1 MHSIEPNTAG
11 DQNCGIFFFQTFEN
25 PEITLISNVNK
36 LLKKYPNLE
45 DVYFEMTYLLDES
58 WLNKKQWLKVI
69 FEFHHVQHSNE
80 LSLNSLHIAPIL
92 DNKAKTNEFGIK
104 KDTITEN
111 FDILVFNEFKKNY
124 EHLKLN
130 KKCFFLGEPYVFEPV
145 FIAKP
150 WGKEI
155 WFTGFEARG
164 VSLIKPFGGEYAIP
178 LTWLFSILPNTL
190 LGKNKTLKDLSLV
203 KILDPL
209 PEEVYGDL
217 YYEMHTEKNEV
228 YVVTEIRSQPARIK
242 MGINQEKF
250 KFFSNDI
257 TKFKNCFLKA
267 IKEYE
272 KIRRKIDNLLDSF
285 REKNNI
291 ALNAPI
297 LSQTVREWMT
307 DIPKDDIH
315 QEKIKR
321 KEMDE
326 YCGFLEL
333 QVGDVVCVPTFI
345 PHALQHGVKVIEFQ
359 TPTYERMIISFAQK
373 VLTQDHWDTEHAFEK
388 LKLFPPEKT
397 TLQLLNNEKGF
408 CEELVCNFN
417 EFKATR
423 VKLNKNHLLSLE
435 PINTYRLL
443 FLVEGHLE
451 IAKNSKAL
459 DFNTISKGECIF
471 LSALNS
477 YHIRTV
483 DNATF
488 LFCLPNS

>member
-25 PEITLISNVNK
+25 PENKLFSNVNK
-36 LLKKYPNLE
+36 ILKKYPNLE
-45 DVYFEMTYLLDES
+45 DVFFEMTYLLDES
-58 WLNKKQWLKVI
+58 WLNKKQWLKVT
-69 FEFHHVQHSNE
+69 FEFKLERHSNE
-80 LSLNSLHIAPIL
+80 LLLISLHISPIL
-92 DNKAKTNEFGIK
+92 NCKDKTNEFFIE

-111 FDILVFNEFKKNY
+111 CDILFFKEFKKNY
-124 EHLKLN
+124 QHLKLT
-130 KKCFFLGEPYVFEPV
+130 KKCFFLGQPYVFEPAY
-145 FIAKP
+145 IAKP
-150 WGKEI
+150 WGQEI

-164 VSLIKPFGGEYAIP
+164 VSLIKPFGGENAIP

-209 PEEVYGDL
+209 PDEVYGDL

-228 YVVTEIRSQPARIK
+228 YVVTEICSQAGRIK
-242 MGINQEKF
+242 LGINPKKF
-250 KFFSNDI
+250 KFFSND
-257 TKFKNCFLKA
+257 TKKFKNCFLKA

-272 KIRRKIDNLLDSF
+272 KIRRKIDKLLDSF
-285 REKNNI
+285 RVKNNI
-291 ALNAPI
+291 ALNTPI

-307 DIPKDDIH
+307 NIPKDDVE

-321 KEMDE
+321 KEMDD

-333 QVGDVVCVPTFI
+333 EVGDVVCVPTCI

-397 TLQLLNNEKGF
+397 TLQLLKNENGF

-423 VKLNKNHLLSLE
+423 VKLNKSHLLSLE
-435 PINTYRLL
+435 PINSYRLL

-451 IAKNSKAL
+451 ISKNKAL
-459 DFNTISKGECIF
+459 DYKTIAKGECIF